1 VLAGGDE
8 VACSA
13 ARGDLP
19 AAVRLGVDVQRLR
32 AALAAEGLA
41 TRPRPT
47 VTSVDGRPTV
57 TVRLLSRR

>member
-1 VLAGGDE
+1 